1 MASGCSPEGGFADA
15 FAVWRTQPGF
25 SFSAAAGP
33 LPVEVA
39 SEVAEACRPGPGSI
53 LSLPFTAPT
62 YRSLQAETESC
73 LRRLLAIPDDFVVLF
88 MAGGASAQFALVPMN
103 LLGGADERDGVC
115 GDGVPGD
122 GAFASAARG
131 PGARRVR
138 GDTGALS
145 AQALYIDS
153 GHWSRRA
160 ISEAQR
166 FGRIGVLGVPALAG
180 DAFVVDQALQQE
192 SQRGPGRRV
201 QKWPQQ
207 GPQIA
212 RDPSIAYVHVTPNE
226 TADGLQFPALP
237 DTAAPVVADL
247 SSELLTRPLDWR
259 RLGLA
264 YAGTQKTIGTPG
276 LTLVVVRRDLL
287 GHASGGTPR
296 VMDYGA
302 QAAAESRLCTPPVLP
317 VFVAHRMLHWIERA
331 GGVAAMSA
339 RLARRNALLAAAMAE
354 GEASGLYRR
363 HAPDGWRSKLNPCFH
378 LADDALG
385 DRFLAE
391 AEAAGL
397 RDLRGHPER
406 GGVRISLYNG
416 LADAAVE
423 ALADFLAAFARR
435 NGCGA
440 RSASVPKVVALEP

>member
-15 FAVWRTQPGF
+15 FAAWRAQPGF

-39 SEVAEACRPGPGSI
+39 NEVAEACRPGPGSI
-53 LSLPFTAPT
+53 LSLPFTTPT
-62 YRSLQAETESC
+62 YRDLQAETESC
-73 LRRLLAIPDDFVVLF
+73 LRRLLAIPDDFAVLF
-88 MAGGASAQFALVPMN
+88 MAGGTSAHFALVPMN
-103 LLGGADERDGVC
+103 LLGGADERDGVR

-131 PGARRVR
+131 AGARRVR

-166 FGRIGVLGVPALAG
+166 FGRIGVLDV
-180 DAFVVDQALQQE
+180 QALV
-192 SQRGPGRRV
+192 RDPGGEGELPLPSECLPASR
-201 QKWPQQ
+201 PEALD
-207 GPQIA
+207 A
-212 RDPSIAYVHVTPNE
+212 RDWPLAYVHVTPNE
-226 TADGLQFPALP
+226 TADGLQFAALP
-237 DTAAPVVADL
+237 KCAAPVVADL
-247 SSELLTRPLDWR
+247 TSELLTRPLDWR

-276 LTLVVVRRDLL
+276 LTLVVIRRDLL
-287 GHASGGTPR
+287 GHARSGTPR

-331 GGVAAMSA
+331 GGVAAMRA
-339 RLARRNALLAAAMAE
+339 RLERRNALLAAAMAE

-363 HAPDGWRSKLNPCFH
+363 HAPEGWRSKINPCFH

-423 ALADFLAAFARR
+423 ALAAFLSTFARR
-435 NGCGA
+435 NGNSA
-440 RSASVPKVVALEP
+440 RSANASAVVALEP

>member
-1 MASGCSPEGGFADA
+1 MASGSSPEGAVPHA
-15 FAVWRTQPGF
+15 FAAWRAQPGF

-33 LPVEVA
+33 LPGEVA
-39 SEVAEACRPGPGSI
+39 NEVAEACRPGPGSI
-53 LSLPFTAPT
+53 LSLPFTTPT

-73 LRRLLAIPDDFVVLF
+73 LRRLLAIPDDFAVLF

-103 LLGGADERDGVC
+103 LLGGAEERDRGR
-115 GDGVPGD
+115 GDGAPGD
-122 GAFASAARG
+122 SAFASAVRG
-131 PGARRVR
+131 AGARRVR
-138 GDTGALS
+138 GDTGAP
-145 AQALYIDS
+145 AVQALYIDS

-166 FGRIGVLGVPALAG
+166 FGRIGVLDAKALVRDPGGEGELRLPTECLPASLPELL
-180 DAFVVDQALQQE
+180 D
-192 SQRGPGRRV
+192 
-201 QKWPQQ
+201 
-207 GPQIA
+207 A
-212 RDPSIAYVHVTPNE
+212 RDPRIAYVHVTPNE
-226 TADGLQFPALP
+226 TAHGLQFPALP
-237 DTAAPVVADL
+237 DTAAPVMADL
-247 SSELLTRPLDWR
+247 TSELLTRALDWH
-259 RLGLA
+259 RLGLV

-276 LTLVVVRRDLL
+276 LTLVVIRRDLL
-287 GHASGGTPR
+287 GRARSGTPR

-331 GGVAAMSA
+331 GGVGAMGQ
-339 RLARRNALLAAAMAE
+339 RLERRNALLAAAMAE
-354 GEASGLYRR
+354 GEAGGLYRR
-363 HAPDGWRSKLNPCFH
+363 HVPEGWRSKVNPCFH
-378 LADDALG
+378 LADDALC

-423 ALADFLAAFARR
+423 TLAAFLADFARR
-435 NGCGA
+435 NGRAA
-440 RSASVPKVVALEP
+440 RSANAATVVALEP

>member
-1 MASGCSPEGGFADA
+1 MASGCSPEDGFADA
-15 FAVWRTQPGF
+15 FAAWRGQAGF

-39 SEVAEACRPGPGSI
+39 NEVAEACRPGPGSI
-53 LSLPFTAPT
+53 LSLPFTTST

-73 LRRLLAIPDDFVVLF
+73 LRRLLGIPDDFAVLF

-103 LLGGADERDGVC
+103 LLGGAYERDRGR
-115 GDGVPGD
+115 GDGAPAD
-122 GAFASAARG
+122 SAFASAVRG
-131 PGARRVR
+131 AGARRVR
-138 GDTGALS
+138 GDTATP
-145 AQALYIDS
+145 AVQALYIDS

-160 ISEAQR
+160 IGEAQR

-180 DAFVVDQALQQE
+180 DAFVVNQALQQE

-212 RDPSIAYVHVTPNE
+212 RDPSLAYVHVTPNE

-237 DTAAPVVADL
+237 DTAAPVIADL
-247 SSELLTRPLDWR
+247 TSELLTRALDWH

-276 LTLVVVRRDLL
+276 LTLVVIRRDLL
-287 GHASGGTPR
+287 GCARSGTPR
-296 VMDYGA
+296 VMDYGP

-331 GGVAAMSA
+331 GGVGAMRA
-339 RLARRNALLAAAMAE
+339 RLERRNALLAAAMAE

-363 HAPDGWRSKLNPCFH
+363 HVPEGWRSKVNPCFH
-378 LADDALG
+378 LADDALC

-423 ALADFLAAFARR
+423 ALAAFLADFARR
-435 NGCGA
+435 NGRAA
-440 RSASVPKVVALEP
+440 RSANAAPVVALQP

>member
-1 MASGCSPEGGFADA
+1 MASGCSPEGGFAGA
-15 FAVWRTQPGF
+15 FAAWRAQRGF

-33 LPVEVA
+33 LPIEVAVEVA
-39 SEVAEACRPGPGSI
+39 EVCRPGPGSI
-53 LSLPFTAPT
+53 LSLPFTTPT

-73 LRRLLAIPDDFVVLF
+73 LRRLLAIPDDFAVLF
-88 MAGGASAQFALVPMN
+88 MAGGASVQFALVPLN
-103 LLGGADERDGVC
+103 LLGGAEERDGVR

-122 GAFASAARG
+122 GALASAAHG
-131 PGARRVR
+131 AGARRAR
-138 GDTGALS
+138 GETATPA

-166 FGRIGVLGVPALAG
+166 FGRIGVLDV
-180 DAFVVDQALQQE
+180 QAL
-192 SQRGPGRRV
+192 V
-201 QKWPQQ
+201 
-207 GPQIA
+207 
-212 RDPSIAYVHVTPNE
+212 RDPGGEGELRCSTECLRASPSAALDPTLAYVHVTPNE

-237 DTAAPVVADL
+237 NTAAPLVADL

-259 RLGLA
+259 LLGLA

-276 LTLVVVRRDLL
+276 LTLVVIRRDLL
-287 GHASGGTPR
+287 GHAAAGTPR

-331 GGVAAMSA
+331 GGVGAMGQ
-339 RLARRNALLAAAMAE
+339 RLERRNALLAAAIAE
-354 GEASGLYRR
+354 GEASGLYHR
-363 HAPDGWRSKLNPCFH
+363 HVPEGWRSKLNPCFH
-378 LADDALG
+378 FADDALC

-397 RDLRGHPER
+397 RDLRGHPAC

-416 LADAAVE
+416 LADVAVE

-440 RSASVPKVVALEP
+440 RRASVPPVAALEP